1 MSTKNLKI
9 KSQKKILTCKI
20 LFLALLANLGLTIL
34 APAANAANFP
44 IISNGNCWNWD
55 FDFENNRIVDLTI
68 NANTD
73 CDGDDVVVD
82 DLYDGFG
89 RARVDEFP
97 FNWELSETYLEEEIV
112 DNEVFIPGD
121 DSGEPDTTYTITLAD
136 NNITYLINSVEE
148 DNLRIFGNLGSD
160 AGTRFITLGNRL
172 FSYEMQNWED
182 FLDDEGNFYVQN
194 FMPSYDPI
202 LLWEISAGASMES
215 LRLITTV
222 ELDGEGNPVL
232 DGEGNPV
239 LITTYERLG
248 TLDDLNDW
256 VDVSFTGNMLQVKH
270 YAFAYRIN
278 GAIYNTKDKTND
290 RINNQKNTDQFFTQ
304 FLAFV
309 NEDPTR
315 TDIFSYNFI
324 NLPAVAVALRQTS
337 NLSFDQSQYGSDTL
351 SDPDGQLRKT
361 IDSIN
366 AKYGNLISIK

>member
-44 IISNGNCWNWD
+44 IISSGNCWKWD
-55 FDFENNRIVDLTI
+55 FDFERNRISDLRI
-68 NANTD
+68 YANTD
-73 CDGDDVVVD
+73 CDGEEVVG

-160 AGTRFITLGNRL
+160 SGTRFITLGGRL
-172 FSYEMQNWED
+172 FSYEMQSWED
-182 FLDDEGNFYVQN
+182 FLDDEGNFHVQN

-202 LLWEISAGASMES
+202 LLWEISANASLTSIDRENDA
-215 LRLITTV
+215 V
-222 ELDGEGNPVL
+222 
-232 DGEGNPV
+232 
-239 LITTYERLG
+239 LG
-248 TLDDLNDW
+248 TLLDSYDEVN
-256 VDVSFTGNMLQVKH
+256 VSLTGNMLQVKH

-278 GAIYNTKDKTND
+278 GAVYNTKDKTND

-304 FLAFV
+304 FLTFV

-315 TDIFSYNFI
+315 TDIFTYNFI

-337 NLSFDQSQYGSDTL
+337 NLSFDQSFYGSDYL
-351 SDPDGQLRKT
+351 ADPKGEIR
-361 IDSIN
+361 SILDEIKK
-366 AKYGNLISIK
+366 KYGNLLK

>member
-34 APAANAANFP
+34 APAANAAEFP
-44 IISNGNCWNWD
+44 IISNGNSWNWN
-55 FDFENNRIVDLTI
+55 FDFENNRISDLTI
-68 NANTD
+68 CANTD
-73 CDGDDVVVD
+73 CDDEDVVVG

-89 RARVDEFP
+89 RGRVDEYP

-112 DNEVFIPGD
+112 NNEVFIPGD

-160 AGTRFITLGNRL
+160 GGTRFITLGGRL
-172 FSYEMQNWED
+172 FSYEMQNSED
-182 FLDDEGNFYVQN
+182 FLDDDGSFYVQN

-202 LLWEISAGASMES
+202 LLWEISANASLTSIDEENDE
-215 LRLITTV
+215 V
-222 ELDGEGNPVL
+222 
-232 DGEGNPV
+232 
-239 LITTYERLG
+239 LG
-248 TLDDLNDW
+248 TLLDSYDEVN
-256 VDVSFTGNMLQVKH
+256 VSLTGNMLQVKH

-278 GAIYNTKDKTND
+278 GAVYNTKDTTND

-304 FLAFV
+304 FLTFV

-315 TDIFSYNFI
+315 TDIFTYNFI

-337 NLSFDQSQYGSDTL
+337 NLSFDQSLYGSDTL

-366 AKYGNLISIK
+366 AKYGNLIK